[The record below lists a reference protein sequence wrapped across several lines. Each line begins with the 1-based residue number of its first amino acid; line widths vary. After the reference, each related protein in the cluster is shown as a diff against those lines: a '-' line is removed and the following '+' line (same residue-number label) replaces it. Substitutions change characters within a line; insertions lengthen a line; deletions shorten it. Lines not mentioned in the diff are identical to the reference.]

1 MKETKKR
8 FSIPARILELLY
20 TDDAFFNEVIKIKK
34 AGGVVGK
41 FPRSDEWRD
50 ENGFN
55 LSFALAGYSPEDVL
69 IEVES
74 TNTLVVRGIGLDSL
88 DSVISNDASDIS
100 LETSE
105 IYQEYNKESRPRIH
119 IGSISRGIARRKFC
133 TKYLISEEFDVEQL
147 EASMEHGL
155 LHIFI
160 PNKPTFKQKIINIKD
175 GRK

>member
-1 MKETKKR
+1 MKENKNR

-20 TDDAFFNEVIKIKK
+20 TDDAFFNEVTKLKK

-74 TNTLVVRGIGLDSL
+74 DNVLVVKGIGLDSIEVPVAESAEPNP
-88 DSVISNDASDIS
+88 DVFQN
-100 LETSE
+100 
-105 IYQEYNKESRPRIH
+105 YNKEMRPRIH

-133 TKYLISEEFDVEQL
+133 TKYLISEEFDVNHA
-147 EASMEHGL
+147 EATMEYGL

-160 PNKPTFKQKIINIKD
+160 PNRPVNKQRLINIKH
-175 GRK
+175 GRKADV

>member
-1 MKETKKR
+1 MKENKNR

-20 TDDAFFNEVIKIKK
+20 TDDAFFNEVIKLKK
-34 AGGVVGK
+34 AGGVIGK

-69 IEVES
+69 IEIES
-74 TNTLVVRGIGLDSL
+74 DNVLVVKGIGLDSIEVP
-88 DSVISNDASDIS
+88 SIQSS
-100 LETSE
+100 ETDPE
-105 IYQEYNKESRPRIH
+105 DLFQNYNKEIRPRIH

-133 TKYLISEEFDVEQL
+133 TKYLISEEFDVTQA
-147 EASMEHGL
+147 EAVMEYGL

-160 PNKPTFKQKIINIKD
+160 PNRPVNKLKLINIKH
-175 GRK
+175 GRKADV